1 MRRSRLEEEPNNAD
15 GVRLPLPTHKWNNS
29 LRGSSDVH
37 HALLRINKEAFLVI
51 EGC

>member
-1 MRRSRLEEEPNNAD
+1 MEEKPNNAD
-15 GVRLPLPTHKWNNS
+15 GLTREPLPTHKWQNS

-37 HALLRINKEAFLVI
+37 HASLRINKEALLVI